1 MKLMMSLKTNYRFI
15 HALYISLLFFMLPA
29 GTAVGD
35 EESIKKS
42 ASTIDAILESHWK
55 SKGLKPNA
63 PISEE
68 VFLRRIHLNLAGRI
82 PTPSETTAFLES
94 TNPDKRHILINNL
107 LSQESFVS
115 NFYNFWADVLRYKSY
130 YVNRANVIEA
140 AYSRFIR
147 ESIRSNK
154 PFDKFVFELLSAKG
168 YAWENGAIGY
178 YHRDPEMPLEN
189 MAITS
194 RIFLGTRIECAQC
207 HDHPFDKW
215 KQTQFYHLAAYTYGN
230 KPVNEAFGGARDAIR
245 DRQQAI
251 NDDFKREKATSSD
264 GGKAAELRKNQRLD
278 AMEYRKIVGIIK
290 GPVGQ
295 LLSPIGLE
303 RKTDAILKLPH
314 DFKEEDGKP
323 FEVMKPAS
331 LMGPQATV
339 EPGDDPAVV
348 FARWVTS
355 PDNPR
360 FTKVIVNRLWKIMF
374 GIALNE
380 PLDDLR
386 DSSKAMVPALEE
398 NLEKLMISLRYDMRA
413 FIAVVA
419 NTRAYQS
426 AATMGEFNPGDTYDF
441 QGPLLRRM
449 TAEQVWDSIIALANH
464 EPDARNFKREQIE
477 ERRVNI
483 SRMVCDAYLNFD
495 GKKLV
500 DMAYARLQAE
510 KELEK
515 QEKIVQ
521 EALIVATRGGDKV
534 KETELRRKQGALS
547 KERSESYIRDFIMP
561 LLENLVEIKAGK
573 NAKLVV
579 DKNYK
584 INPNP
589 RVLSVETWR
598 SIHAPGYGASPKT
611 SAQLEEE
618 SKTKLQQLKTL
629 ASKLGVSTEDHHQFI
644 KYCQMAESEWLRAS
658 ELDSP
663 APRGHFLRIVGQS
676 DREFVENANLSA
688 SIPQALALMNSDI
701 ISEKHLLSPY
711 SPLMHFI
718 SKCKSP
724 NDKAKAV
731 YLAILSRIPTPAEA
745 SAWHK
750 ASSSGLSIQDLVYAL
765 INSKQFIF
773 IQ

>member
-1 MKLMMSLKTNYRFI
+1 MNPTKMLAFFF
-15 HALYISLLFFMLPA
+15 LLLG
-29 GTAVGD
+29 GTAIGD
-35 EESIKKS
+35 DESIKKAAAKVDS
-42 ASTIDAILESHWK
+42 ILESYLK
-55 SKGLKPNA
+55 NKGLKPNA
-63 PISEE
+63 PINDE
-68 VFLRRIHLNLAGRI
+68 VFLRRIYLNLAGRI
-82 PTPSETTAFLES
+82 PTASEAVTFLES
-94 TNPDKRHILINNL
+94 KNPEKRHALINSL

-115 NFYNFWADVLRYKSY
+115 HFYNFWADVLRYKSH

-140 AYSRFIR
+140 AYSKFIR
-147 ESIRSNK
+147 ESIRTNK

-178 YHRDPEMPLEN
+178 YHRDPEMPLDN

-245 DRQQAI
+245 DRQQVI
-251 NDDFKREKATSSD
+251 NDDFKREKAASND
-264 GGKAAELRKNQRLD
+264 GGKAAELRKNQRLE

-303 RKTDAILKLPH
+303 RKSDSILKLPH
-314 DFKEEDGKP
+314 DFKEGDGKP

-331 LMGPQATV
+331 LMGPEASV
-339 EPGDDPAVV
+339 EPEKDSAEV

-355 PDNPR
+355 PENPR

-374 GIALNE
+374 GVALNE

-398 NLEKLMISLRYDMRA
+398 NLENLMITLNYDMRA

-419 NTRAYQS
+419 NTKAYQS
-426 AATMGEFNPGDTYDF
+426 AATTKEFNQGDTYDF

-449 TAEQVWDSIIALANH
+449 TAEQIWDSIIALANH
-464 EPDARNFKREQIE
+464 EPDSRNLQREQLE
-477 ERRVNI
+477 ERRINI
-483 SRMVCDAYLNFD
+483 SKMVCEAYLNFD
-495 GKKLV
+495 GQKLV

-521 EALIVATRGGDKV
+521 EALIVANRNGDKA
-534 KETELRRKQGALS
+534 KETELRRKQGALA
-547 KERSESYIRDFIMP
+547 KERAESFVRDFIMP
-561 LLENLVEIKAGK
+561 VLENLVEIKAGK
-573 NAKLVV
+573 NAKLLI
-579 DKNYK
+579 DQNYK
-584 INPNP
+584 VNPNP
-589 RVLSVETWR
+589 RVLAIETWR
-598 SIHAPGYGASPKT
+598 RLYAPGYGPPPKT
-611 SAQLEEE
+611 TAQLNADA
-618 SKTKLQQLKTL
+618 KAQLQHFNSL
-629 ASKLGVSTEDHHQFI
+629 ANKLGYPAKDHPQFVN
-644 KYCQMAESEWLRAS
+644 YCQKAGAEWLRAS

-663 APRGHFLRIVGQS
+663 APRGHFLRIMGQS
-676 DREFVENANLSA
+676 DREFVENANLAA

-701 ISEKHLLSPY
+701 ISENNLLSPF

-718 SKCKSP
+718 SQAKSP
-724 NDKAKAV
+724 SEKSKTV
-731 YLAILSRIPTPAEA
+731 YLATLSRLPTPDEV
-745 SAWHK
+745 SAWNK
-750 ASSSGLSIQDLVYAL
+750 AAAAGLSINDLVYAL
-765 INSKQFIF
+765 LNSKQFLF